1 MEGGLAVQRL
11 QHDSGSITAF
21 VVMLAMTFVACAG
34 LAVDGGRLVAA
45 KVQLADQAENAARA
59 GTQEITALRTGDPKV
74 DVDKAIIAAE
84 EFMTRYQIHGKAS
97 ATSSEVTVKTMRVVP
112 MSILVLFGVGSRL
125 ITAQRT
131 ARPVTA
137 P

>member
-1 MEGGLAVQRL
+1 MHRSK
-11 QHDSGSITAF
+11 DDYGSITAF
-21 VVMLAMTFVACAG
+21 VVMLTMTFVACAG

-74 DVDKAIIAAE
+74 DVEKAIMTAE
-84 EFMTRYQIHGKAS
+84 DFMARHQIHGQAS
-97 ATSSEVTVKTMRVVP
+97 ATSSEVTVKTTRVVT
-112 MSILVLFGVGSRL
+112 MSLLKLFGVESRL
-125 ITAQRT
+125 ISAQRS
-131 ARPVTA
+131 AQPVTS

>member
-1 MEGGLAVQRL
+1 MQRST
-11 QHDSGSITAF
+11 DDCGSITAF

-34 LAVDGGRLVAA
+34 LAVDGGRMVAA

-59 GTQEITALRTGDPKV
+59 GTQEITGLRTGDPQV
-74 DVDKAIIAAE
+74 DVERAISTAQD
-84 EFMTRYQIHGKAS
+84 FMTRHEIHGQVVATAS
-97 ATSSEVTVKTMRVVP
+97 AVTVTTSRVVS
-112 MSILVLFGVGSRL
+112 MSLLSLFGVGSRL
-125 ITAQRT
+125 VTAQRI

>member
-84 EFMTRYQIHGKAS
+84 EFMTRYQIHGEVS